1 MQAGDFFH
9 ATLPGWTRRT
19 NTNTPM
25 KGRTEQH
32 KEEKRSSVALSVA
45 LMFFSGGAALVN
57 GNAAYITLNRDSSE
71 YAIVRGTLNNNA
83 SWGARS
89 RVSFDYEGEQHELR
103 SAGLLLT
110 KGQLRCI
117 HDELGYIPVCV
128 DRQHPWNAAVC
139 HELTAFGAG
148 CTLLPGLLF
157 LGALVWF
164 LHLIRRKKQ
173 SSILTLRKSKRH
185 QY

>member
-1 MQAGDFFH
+1 
-9 ATLPGWTRRT
+9 
-19 NTNTPM
+19 M
-25 KGRTEQH
+25 KSRTEQH
-32 KEEKRSSVALSVA
+32 KEEKSNSIALTVV
-45 LMFFSGGAALVN
+45 LMCFSGGAAFVN
-57 GNAAYITLNRDSSE
+57 GNAAYIMLNRDSAE
-71 YAIVRGTLNNNA
+71 YAIVRGTLNSGA
-83 SWGARS
+83 SWGS
-89 RVSFDYEGEQHELR
+89 RPRVCFDHEGEPHELR

-157 LGALVWF
+157 LVSLVWF
-164 LHLIRRKKQ
+164 LHLTRRKRQ
-173 SSILTLRKSKRH
+173 TGNLAIRKSKRH